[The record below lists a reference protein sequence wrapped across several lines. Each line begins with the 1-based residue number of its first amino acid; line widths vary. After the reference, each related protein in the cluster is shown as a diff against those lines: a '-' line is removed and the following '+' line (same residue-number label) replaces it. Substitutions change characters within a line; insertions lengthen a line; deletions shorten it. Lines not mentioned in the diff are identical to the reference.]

1 MLPRTTTRGPLDK
14 RGVDMDTS
22 ETTHTPEESGL
33 LRRGLFPRREQ
44 AQADPMTETETR
56 LDETVRRAVD
66 DRVEAGMRQ
75 IEDQATGLLRE
86 VATEVWRTSA
96 KDVRPEQERIMS
108 LLARDQAIRSLIT
121 TSDERFQAIAMRTAR
136 LEDNLA
142 DLAESER
149 RTREAM
155 ESASDSIREISQSPT
170 LHGVEMVRTQLE
182 QVEAH
187 LAETL
192 THFDERDR
200 EIAEQLERQVREHG
214 ELITNETARIVESM
228 QSYVQ
233 GGAEAIGRLAQ
244 RIEEHAKLFVLQ
256 DHNITQHVIDA
267 VNVTG
272 EDVMGQLELIKE
284 KVGLHGRDQEQLQ
297 SAIERMI
304 DARMRGMAELVRSD
318 SMALQKLVEE
328 RMAAPSFVMGEDGQ
342 VAFDEASLAR
352 TIDQR
357 MGALAQVVEERMDLL
372 ERTIAEQVL
381 ALSNATAASMD
392 RNLERMS
399 SAAGA
404 VDGLDEMVAE
414 GQQAFEER
422 MLDPHRRAHGADRT
436 ARALGQPGPGRQGRG
451 VQHGRHRA
459 DRDAGRRTAPFG
471 APLDQGAPGGDGLRH
486 AGHDRR
492 AVPAG
497 GRPAAPRGPGA
508 GRVHAQGRRGARPK
522 DRPVVGPRRRRRRQ
536 RSADRRGSHVRRDPG
551 DVGGSARHRVTDC
564 VPAVTK
570 GGLRAALLM
579 SPGGRPL
586 VPS

>member
-1 MLPRTTTRGPLDK
+1 
-14 RGVDMDTS
+14 MDTS

-44 AQADPMTETETR
+44 APADPMTETETR

-155 ESASDSIREISQSPT
+155 EAASDSIREISQSPT

-328 RMAAPSFVMGEDGQ
+328 RMAAPSFVTGEDGQ
-342 VAFDEASLAR
+342 VVFDEASLAR

-381 ALSNATAASMD
+381 ALSNATAASME

-422 MLDPHRRAHGADRT
+422 MLTHIDERMAQIARLVRSDSQALATKVEALNTADTAQTETLDAELLRSVLRSIKELQAGMASDMLGTIDVRFQQVADQLHREGQGQAESMLKVAEV
-436 ARALGQPGPGRQGRG
+436 LGQKIDRLSIRVDEG
-451 VQHGRHRA
+451 VGNDLQIVVDRMSDAIRA
-459 DRDAGRRTAPFG
+459 MSG
-471 APLDQGAPGGDGLRH
+471 
-486 AGHDRR
+486 
-492 AVPAG
+492 
-497 GRPAAPRGPGA
+497 
-508 GRVHAQGRRGARPK
+508 
-522 DRPVVGPRRRRRRQ
+522 
-536 RSADRRGSHVRRDPG
+536 VRRDI
-551 DVGGSARHRVTDC
+551 A
-564 VPAVTK
+564 
-570 GGLRAALLM
+570 
-579 SPGGRPL
+579 
-586 VPS
+586 

>member
-22 ETTHTPEESGL
+22 DTTHPPEESGL

-155 ESASDSIREISQSPT
+155 EAASESIREISQSPT

-182 QVEAH
+182 QVEQH

-192 THFDERDR
+192 AHFDERDR
-200 EIAEQLERQVREHG
+200 EIAEQLEKQVREHG
-214 ELITNETARIVESM
+214 DLIANETARIVESM

-256 DHNITQHVIDA
+256 DHNITEHVIEA
-267 VNVTG
+267 VGTTG
-272 EDVMGQLELIKE
+272 NDVMGQLELIKE

-297 SAIERMI
+297 AAIERMI

-328 RMAAPSFVMGEDGQ
+328 QLAAPSFVVGEDGQ
-342 VAFDEASLAR
+342 VAFDEASLTR

-357 MGALAQVVEERMDLL
+357 MSALAQVVEERMDQL
-372 ERTIAEQVL
+372 ERTMAEQVL
-381 ALSNATAASMD
+381 ALSNATAASME
-392 RNLERMS
+392 RNIERMT

-422 MLDPHRRAHGADRT
+422 MLGHIDERMAQIARLVRSDNQALAAKVDAFNAETPQTETLDAELLRSVLRSIKELQAGMASDMLGTIDVRFQQVADQLHREGQGQAESMLKVAEV
-436 ARALGQPGPGRQGRG
+436 LGQKIDRLSVRVDEG
-451 VQHGRHRA
+451 VGNDLQIVVDRMSDAIRA
-459 DRDAGRRTAPFG
+459 MSG
-471 APLDQGAPGGDGLRH
+471 
-486 AGHDRR
+486 
-492 AVPAG
+492 
-497 GRPAAPRGPGA
+497 
-508 GRVHAQGRRGARPK
+508 
-522 DRPVVGPRRRRRRQ
+522 
-536 RSADRRGSHVRRDPG
+536 VRRDI
-551 DVGGSARHRVTDC
+551 A
-564 VPAVTK
+564 
-570 GGLRAALLM
+570 
-579 SPGGRPL
+579 
-586 VPS
+586 